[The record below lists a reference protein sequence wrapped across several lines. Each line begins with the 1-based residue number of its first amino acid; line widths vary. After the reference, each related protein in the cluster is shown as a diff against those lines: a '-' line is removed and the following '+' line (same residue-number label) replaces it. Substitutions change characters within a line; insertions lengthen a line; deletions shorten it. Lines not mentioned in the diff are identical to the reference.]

1 MTLRLPSAEFR
12 QSESGQMSRI
22 KKILVAVDFS
32 AYSLNI
38 GRYARRMAEDLNANL
53 LWVNVINRREVSA
66 VKQAQRVHHSHSLS
80 LSVDDCVSMLKR
92 ERSEKMQQ
100 LMQKSGSINIAHRV
114 IVRTGIPH
122 LELITVALEE
132 KVDMVVMGAKGR
144 SDLAGILFGST
155 AEKMFRRCPVPLLS
169 LREKDDQN
177 DEMTHLRPLYLYNS
191 DYQEKPTG

>member
-1 MTLRLPSAEFR
+1 
-12 QSESGQMSRI
+12 MSRI

-38 GRYARRMAEDLNANL
+38 GRYAGRMAEDLNANL
-53 LWVNVINRREVSA
+53 LWVNVINRRDVSA
-66 VKQAQRVHHSHSLS
+66 VKQVLAHTSQNLPVA
-80 LSVDDCVSMLKR
+80 DCLSMLKR
-92 ERSEKMQQ
+92 ERVEKMQT
-100 LMQKSGSINIAHRV
+100 LIRKAGCINITHRV

-122 LELITVALEE
+122 QELITAALEE
-132 KVDMVVMGAKGR
+132 QVDIVIMGAKGR
-144 SDLAGILFGST
+144 SELAGIIFGST

-177 DEMTHLRPLYLYNS
+177 DDMTHLRPLYLYKP

>member
-1 MTLRLPSAEFR
+1 
-12 QSESGQMSRI
+12 MSRI

-53 LWVNVINRREVSA
+53 VWVNVINRRDVSA
-66 VKQAQRVHHSHSLS
+66 VKQALAHHSQN

-100 LMQKSGSINIAHRV
+100 LMQKTGSINITHRV
-114 IVRTGIPH
+114 KLRTGIPH

-132 KVDMVVMGAKGR
+132 QADIVIMGARGR

-155 AEKMFRRCPVPLLS
+155 AEKMFRRCPIPLLS
-169 LREKDDQN
+169 LREKDDRN
-177 DEMTHLRPLYLYNS
+177 DDMTHLRPLYLYNS